1 MIFETIPDLPTYH
14 KTNFLYLSCILIF
27 LLAIGSL
34 PFLKVDVSVNT
45 PALIRPSSEVN
56 TIRSI
61 SSGRIKESYMF
72 ENKKVRKGDVL
83 YIIES
88 EILTEQEKYATEEV
102 KLHEMSIGDLRTLIA
117 SADKGRAASV
127 PLFKNALYRQIYFTY
142 HQQVSEALNHL
153 NKAKQDHNRQHKLYI
168 EKVIAPAEFESYQ
181 FELQKAEDVISQ
193 IKETHLSQWHGDL
206 RNLIEENHELE
217 SKLTQIQKEEA
228 TLMIKSPLNGTLQNL
243 AGIYAN
249 CVVSANQEIVQV
261 SPDTSL
267 IAIAYVN
274 PNDIGLL
281 RKKMMVRL
289 MVETFNYNQW
299 GVVSGWVLE
308 IPKDVKILN
317 NKPVFE
323 VRCSLNQDF
332 LQLKNGYKGFLKKGM
347 TMQARFLVTRR
358 SLWQLL
364 YDKVDDWINPYTFKI

>member
-1 MIFETIPDLPTYH
+1 
-14 KTNFLYLSCILIF
+14 
-27 LLAIGSL
+27 
-34 PFLKVDVSVNT
+34 
-45 PALIRPSSEVN
+45 
-56 TIRSI
+56 
-61 SSGRIKESYMF
+61 
-72 ENKKVRKGDVL
+72 
-83 YIIES
+83 
-88 EILTEQEKYATEEV
+88 
-102 KLHEMSIGDLRTLIA
+102 MSIGDLRTLIA
-117 SADKGRAASV
+117 SADQGRAASV

-168 EKVIAPAEFESYQ
+168 EKVIAPAEFESDQ